1 MPSRHGSGRMPGIRG
16 MRPMPKHLKLVT
28 GNRGKRSL
36 DYEEPKPEALIPDP
50 PEVLSEEARAE
61 WDRIAPRLLAVG
73 MVTRVDG
80 AALAAYCQAYG
91 RWIVAEAALREQRKL
106 DPEMHGLLAISQKGN
121 AIPSPLLHVCNRAMA
136 DMVRYASEFGMT
148 PCSRARVKLNLSNG
162 TNDPTDHFF
171 SS

>member
-1 MPSRHGSGRMPGIRG
+1 MPKSSGYGHFPARRGIK
-16 MRPMPKHLKLVT
+16 PMPKHLKLVT

-36 DYEEPKPEALIPDP
+36 NYDEPKPEALIPDP

-61 WDRIAPRLLAVG
+61 WDRIAPRLLSVG

-91 RWIVAEAALREQRKL
+91 RWILAEEALRERRRL
-106 DPEMHGLLAISQKGN
+106 DPVMHGLLTRSQKGN

-148 PCSRARVKLNLSNG
+148 PCSRARVKLSLDA